1 MNATSFSKK
10 VNFRVLNEVM
20 SGLLV
25 EKRPDDVIVMFVN
38 DAARQTVND
47 WAEQIQSLYQTYCA
61 DNHHLRL
68 LYMFDSYVMPT
79 PYLIKRAIGV
89 LNARPPELVISAA
102 MTVQNQNIAMG
113 ITHIMKRI
121 HYAKHIHL
129 VKSAEEGLFWLDER
143 HRKYQQGST
152 LET

>member
-1 MNATSFSKK
+1 
-10 VNFRVLNEVM
+10 M
-20 SGLLV
+20 SGLLI
-25 EKRPDDVIVMFVN
+25 EKRPDDVIVMLVN

-61 DNHHLRL
+61 DDHHLRL
-68 LYMFDSYVMPT
+68 LYIFDASIMPT

-102 MTVQNQNIAMG
+102 ITVQNQNIAMG
-113 ITHIMKRI
+113 ITHIMKRL

-129 VKSAEEGLFWLDER
+129 VTKVEEGNGWLNER
-143 HRKYQQGST
+143 HRQYQQGLA